1 MGLSMDNKWLHI
13 AVILIFALVPMVQMV
28 SADTTS
34 KTTLSDWF
42 FERLARYNT
51 DSGGGGLFPSSNA
64 GWSGSGMNEPFPYVP
79 SMIRTRTIPTPHPT
93 SVPPDPSAA
102 PVYISELDVTG
113 EYMKLTNQGSQGIP
127 MTGWEI
133 SSSKGKK
140 IRFIDWTNP
149 DGSIFSFTL
158 RPHSTVTIYSGQSGT
173 ITPTRLYWPYEM
185 WDDAG
190 DTAYLYDTE
199 GNLVSSLTR

>member
-1 MGLSMDNKWLHI
+1 MDNTWLHI
-13 AVILIFALVPMVQMV
+13 AVILMFTLVPMVQVV

-34 KTTLSDWF
+34 KTSLSDWL

-51 DSGGGGLFPSSNA
+51 DSTGGGLFPSSNT
-64 GWSGSGMNEPFPYVP
+64 GWSGSGMNGQFPYVP
-79 SMIRTRTIPTPHPT
+79 STIRTRTIATPHPT
-93 SVPPDPSAA
+93 PVPPDPSAA
-102 PVYISELDVTG
+102 PVYISGLDVTG
-113 EYMKLTNQGSQGIP
+113 EYVKLTNQDSQGIP
-127 MTGWEI
+127 MTGWKI
-133 SSSKGKK
+133 SSSKGKN

-158 RPHSTVTIYSGQSGT
+158 RPYSTVTIYSGRSGT

-190 DTAYLYDTE
+190 DTAYLYDPE